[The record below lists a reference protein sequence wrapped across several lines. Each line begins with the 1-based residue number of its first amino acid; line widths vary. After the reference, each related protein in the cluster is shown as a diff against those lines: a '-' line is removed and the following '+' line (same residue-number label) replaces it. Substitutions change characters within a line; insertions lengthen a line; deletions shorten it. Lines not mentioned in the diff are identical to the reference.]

1 MFLKNFNNIITG
13 NKENDNLIQ
22 FKQGEDL
29 TKKKF
34 KNQITHK
41 NIKNL
46 KKKKLKNLLKGKK
59 TKDITKHNPYTIDE
73 ENPDEKNVLNKV
85 KNIIKNQKR
94 ETV

>member
-1 MFLKNFNNIITG
+1 L
-13 NKENDNLIQ
+13 
-22 FKQGEDL
+22 
-29 TKKKF
+29 
-34 KNQITHK
+34 ITHK

-73 ENPDEKNVLNKV
+73 DNPNEKKNVLNKV
-85 KNIIKNQKR
+85 KNIIIKQKR